1 MVDKLLRQLLPLL
14 QFPSYATPEGVDADI
29 AAHVAE
35 ADPHTQYLLETAAA
49 LLYQPLNARLTD
61 ISTNLSAASG
71 TVEKTGA
78 NTFGTYTVTAAGK
91 ALIDDADASAQRTT
105 LGLGTIA
112 TQDANN
118 VTITGGS
125 VTGITDLVV
134 ADGGTGVST
143 LTGLVKGNGTSPFSA
158 AVAGTDYMTPA
169 GVSAAYQPLDSDL
182 TAIALLTTTSFG
194 RALLELANAA
204 ALRTA
209 AGLGTIATQNA
220 NAVAITGG
228 SVTGITDLV
237 VADGGTGV
245 STLTGLVKG
254 NGTSAF
260 SAAVQGTDYY
270 APGGTD
276 VAVADGGTGSSTA
289 SGARTNLG
297 LVIGTDVQ
305 AWDADLDT
313 WATKTAPSGT
323 VIGTTDSQTLTNKTI
338 VASSNTISALA
349 TSMFAANV
357 IDTDTT
363 LAANSDTRL
372 ATQKATKAYVDAS
385 FAANDAMIY
394 KGATDCSG
402 NPNYPAANAGEMYR
416 VSVAGKI
423 GGASGVAVEAGDFY
437 ICNTDGTSAGNQA
450 TVGANWNV
458 IQTNVVGVYY
468 AGGTDVAVTDGGTG
482 VSTLTGLVK
491 GNGTSAF
498 SAAVQGTDYYAPGGT
513 DVAVADGG
521 TGASTASGART
532 NLGLGTIAV
541 QDANNVT
548 ITGGSVTGIADLAVA
563 DGGTGASTAAGARI
577 NLGLVIGTD
586 VQAYDA
592 DLTAYATVTPS
603 AYSLTLFDNAAASD
617 WRTDLGLGSLAT
629 ASSVTA
635 AQISDASANGRSLIS
650 AADYSAM
657 RTLLSLVVGTN
668 VQAYDAELAALAGL
682 TSAADKLPYWT
693 GSGTAANADFS
704 AYGRT
709 LVDDADAATAR
720 TTLGL
725 VIGTNVQAYDAELAA
740 LAGLTSAADK
750 LPYFT
755 GAGTAA
761 LATFTAAGRAL
772 VDDADAAAQR
782 TTLGLAIGTNVQAFS
797 SNLTSYATVTPS
809 AFSLTLF
816 DDTSASSWLSTLGLP
831 EKLTADR
838 TYYVRVDGSDS
849 NTGLV
854 NSAGGAFLTIQK
866 AVDTALTL
874 NCNKFKV
881 TINLGNGTYTAG
893 IRLIGRLRNAYDSAN
908 RPFQIIGDSVTPAN
922 VVIST
927 TSNTALT
934 LWDAGLYLEGV
945 TLQTTTGGY
954 GMLVQHQSNLELGH
968 IRFGNVAGEMIAC
981 QYSSAIEVNGTTDVV
996 GDANS
1001 FCHVTKDSIV
1011 SFSNQTINFSKPG
1024 GNSFS
1029 SYVWGLNN
1037 ASVECDGCT
1046 LTGAIIAGNS
1056 TIHDH
1061 SFLNFYSATISMTT
1075 SHFGPGTLTIED
1087 GSVVTDA
1094 LQQTLNYYVNPLGS
1108 DNNDGLA
1115 NTAAR
1120 AFLTIQ
1126 GALDRL
1132 STFPRDANK
1141 PSAGLSAK
1149 IYLADGTY
1157 AEVVKPRSM
1166 SAFESVRIIGNA
1178 TTPTN
1183 VIISGTT
1190 DAINASAYVGTAY
1203 SIESCRL
1210 VAASGY
1216 GIRCENGNEL
1226 SFVGVDFNT
1235 ATAAHIYANNGGTI
1249 ECAGNYTISGGSPYH
1264 ILATGNGTVDYGS
1277 AAITV
1282 TVTANVTFSA
1292 ATVRLKNASVATI
1305 NSGNVTWSLG
1315 AFTVTGKRFD
1325 VTELSVLN
1333 TYGGSTSYI
1342 PGTVAGT
1349 SVVTVTEGG
1358 TGVGTLTGLVKG
1370 NGTSPFSAAVAGT
1383 DYMAGDPTLVALAAY
1398 NTNGLLTQ
1406 TAADTFTGRTL
1417 QAPAAGFTITNPAG
1431 IAGDPTFVLA
1441 NDLAALEGLGST
1453 GIAVRSAAN
1462 TWVQR
1467 SIAAGTGIS
1476 VTNGDGVSGN
1486 PSVAL
1491 DTSYTNGL
1499 YLALAGGTM
1508 TGTLTTR
1515 TSTTGAG
1522 TEAIVIPVG
1531 GKPASTVTGALYNNG
1546 SLHFTKAAGSISVGG
1561 AIFDYSTNATT
1572 GTTETDMFAP
1582 SIPANMLAANGDK
1595 LEFVFSGTITGHA
1608 SRTREIRMYWGSN
1621 VLIDNGATVYASDA
1635 DWTARG
1641 SLIRASS
1648 TTARVEISFF
1658 VNGVLPVVDYVALAT
1673 LDFTTANTLKIT
1685 GQSGAGSA
1693 ASDITGRMGWVKFIP
1708 AAAL

>member
-1 MVDKLLRQLLPLL
+1 M
-14 QFPSYATPEGVDADI
+14 
-29 AAHVAE
+29 
-35 ADPHTQYLLETAAA
+35 
-49 LLYQPLNARLTD
+49 
-61 ISTNLSAASG
+61 
-71 TVEKTGA
+71 
-78 NTFGTYTVTAAGK
+78 
-91 ALIDDADASAQRTT
+91 
-105 LGLGTIA
+105 
-112 TQDANN
+112 
-118 VTITGGS
+118 
-125 VTGITDLVV
+125 V

-276 VAVADGGTGSSTA
+276 VAVADGGTGASTA

-482 VSTLTGLVK
+482 VSTLTGIVK

-755 GAGTAA
+755 GSGTAA

-1342 PGTVAGT
+1342 PGTTAGT

-1406 TAADTFTGRTL
+1406 TAADTFTGRTITG
-1417 QAPAAGFTITNPAG
+1417 PAAGIT
-1431 IAGDPTFVLA
+1431 
-1441 NDLAALEGLGST
+1441 
-1453 GIAVRSAAN
+1453 
-1462 TWVQR
+1462 
-1467 SIAAGTGIS
+1467 
-1476 VTNGDGVSGN
+1476 VTNGNGVSGN
-1486 PSVAL
+1486 PTLSLTNDLSAL
-1491 DTSYTNGL
+1491 EG
-1499 YLALAGGTM
+1499 LAGTGIAARTATDTWAQRTI
-1508 TGTLTTR
+1508 TGTALQ
-1515 TSTTGAG
+1515 
-1522 TEAIVIPVG
+1522 I
-1531 GKPASTVTGALYNNG
+1531 TVTDGNGVSGNPRISLPDAVAVGSAGGGAVSVTVRGEAATQFNVFRYSADPTQPQITLNKARGTIASPAYPSTNDVLGQVQFMGNSRFGADIRAVAQAATPDAADMYTRLEIATAG
-1546 SLHFTKAAGSISVGG
+1546 SGSISRTVRFR
-1561 AIFDYSTNATT
+1561 IDDT
-1572 GTTETDMFAP
+1572 GFCD
-1582 SIPANMLAANGDK
+1582 S
-1595 LEFVFSGTITGHA
+1595 SG
-1608 SRTREIRMYWGSN
+1608 N
-1621 VLIDNGATVYASDA
+1621 VLIDTGGRINIGATSERTAAQIIDKTNAINTASKY
-1635 DWTARG
+1635 RG
-1641 SLIRASS
+1641 KLVWDTTNNRMLRASNTS
-1648 TTARVEISFF
+1648 DVS
-1658 VNGVLPVVDYVALAT
+1658 PWHVVD
-1673 LDFTTANTLKIT
+1673 
-1685 GQSGAGSA
+1685 GSA
-1693 ASDITGRMGWVKFIP
+1693 TVTP
-1708 AAAL
+1708 V

>member
-1 MVDKLLRQLLPLL
+1 MLQLPPLSASYLAGLSDADRRYAVVVDKMLRQLLPLL

-276 VAVADGGTGSSTA
+276 VAVADGGTGSSTQSGARSNLGAAA
-289 SGARTNLG
+289 SGANSDITSLSALSTPLSVAQGGIGVATITGLMKGNGTGAVTAAAQGTDYYAPSGTDVALADGGTGGSTAIAAMDNLFTQSSNIASASTTDLSSATGVYATITGTVTITAFGTENAGVLRILRFSGALTLTHNSTSLILPGAANITTTAGDAAIFVSEGSGNWRCISYQTSPLPVSLGGTGGATQSAARTGLG
-297 LVIGTDVQ
+297 LVIGTNVQ

-482 VSTLTGLVK
+482 VSTLTGIVK

-755 GAGTAA
+755 GSGTAA

-782 TTLGLAIGTNVQAFS
+782 TTLGLGTM
-797 SNLTSYATVTPS
+797 
-809 AFSLTLF
+809 
-816 DDTSASSWLSTLGLP
+816 
-831 EKLTADR
+831 
-838 TYYVRVDGSDS
+838 
-849 NTGLV
+849 
-854 NSAGGAFLTIQK
+854 
-866 AVDTALTL
+866 AV
-874 NCNKFKV
+874 
-881 TINLGNGTYTAG
+881 
-893 IRLIGRLRNAYDSAN
+893 
-908 RPFQIIGDSVTPAN
+908 
-922 VVIST
+922 
-927 TSNTALT
+927 
-934 LWDAGLYLEGV
+934 E
-945 TLQTTTGGY
+945 
-954 GMLVQHQSNLELGH
+954 
-968 IRFGNVAGEMIAC
+968 
-981 QYSSAIEVNGTTDVV
+981 
-996 GDANS
+996 
-1001 FCHVTKDSIV
+1001 
-1011 SFSNQTINFSKPG
+1011 
-1024 GNSFS
+1024 
-1029 SYVWGLNN
+1029 
-1037 ASVECDGCT
+1037 
-1046 LTGAIIAGNS
+1046 
-1056 TIHDH
+1056 
-1061 SFLNFYSATISMTT
+1061 
-1075 SHFGPGTLTIED
+1075 
-1087 GSVVTDA
+1087 
-1094 LQQTLNYYVNPLGS
+1094 
-1108 DNNDGLA
+1108 
-1115 NTAAR
+1115 TAA
-1120 AFLTIQ
+1120 
-1126 GALDRL
+1126 
-1132 STFPRDANK
+1132 N
-1141 PSAGLSAK
+1141 
-1149 IYLADGTY
+1149 
-1157 AEVVKPRSM
+1157 
-1166 SAFESVRIIGNA
+1166 
-1178 TTPTN
+1178 
-1183 VIISGTT
+1183 
-1190 DAINASAYVGTAY
+1190 YV
-1203 SIESCRL
+1203 SK
-1210 VAASGY
+1210 
-1216 GIRCENGNEL
+1216 
-1226 SFVGVDFNT
+1226 T
-1235 ATAAHIYANNGGTI
+1235 ATAAQ
-1249 ECAGNYTISGGSPYH
+1249 SM
-1264 ILATGNGTVDYGS
+1264 VS
-1277 AAITV
+1277 A
-1282 TVTANVTFSA
+1282 
-1292 ATVRLKNASVATI
+1292 
-1305 NSGNVTWSLG
+1305 
-1315 AFTVTGKRFD
+1315 
-1325 VTELSVLN
+1325 LS
-1333 TYGGSTSYI
+1333 
-1342 PGTVAGT
+1342 
-1349 SVVTVTEGG
+1349 
-1358 TGVGTLTGLVKG
+1358 
-1370 NGTSPFSAAVAGT
+1370 
-1383 DYMAGDPTLVALAAY
+1383 
-1398 NTNGLLTQ
+1398 
-1406 TAADTFTGRTL
+1406 
-1417 QAPAAGFTITNPAG
+1417 
-1431 IAGDPTFVLA
+1431 
-1441 NDLAALEGLGST
+1441 
-1453 GIAVRSAAN
+1453 
-1462 TWVQR
+1462 
-1467 SIAAGTGIS
+1467 
-1476 VTNGDGVSGN
+1476 
-1486 PSVAL
+1486 
-1491 DTSYTNGL
+1491 
-1499 YLALAGGTM
+1499 
-1508 TGTLTTR
+1508 
-1515 TSTTGAG
+1515 
-1522 TEAIVIPVG
+1522 
-1531 GKPASTVTGALYNNG
+1531 STVTGAANNWTLKGDAGTSISIQRHSTDASESAINLGKARNTVASPNAIVAGDVLG
-1546 SLHFTKAAGSISVGG
+1546 SYRGQGYDGVSAYRSGAEMRVVSKETTPSATAMGAYIDFRTAAIGSITLTERVRLDDNGVSMGGANIVIDQNRLFRLRGYTVATLPAAGVAGRRAYVTNALAPAYNAAVVGG
-1561 AIFDYSTNATT
+1561 GAVVV
-1572 GTTETDMFAP
+1572 P
-1582 SIPANMLAANGDK
+1582 
-1595 LEFVFSGTITGHA
+1595 VF
-1608 SRTREIRMYWGSN
+1608 
-1621 VLIDNGATVYASDA
+1621 DNGAAWV
-1635 DWTARG
+1635 TA
-1641 SLIRASS
+1641 
-1648 TTARVEISFF
+1648 
-1658 VNGVLPVVDYVALAT
+1658 
-1673 LDFTTANTLKIT
+1673 
-1685 GQSGAGSA
+1685 
-1693 ASDITGRMGWVKFIP
+1693 
-1708 AAAL
+1708 

>member
-1 MVDKLLRQLLPLL
+1 VAYTNYILWGDDVPGAMGVHEAGAHQSCSLDDEFPALRKTVRGYLTPRLLLALGADY
-14 QFPSYATPEGVDADI
+14 YADVFQPIDADLTAI
-29 AAHVAE
+29 AALSGTGIAVR
-35 ADPHTQYLLETAAA
+35 TAANAWA
-49 LLYQPLNARLTD
+49 LRTLQAPAAGLTITNPAGVAGDMTFALANDLAALEGLASTGIAVRTAANTWAQRTIAVGSGLAIADAGGVAGNPTVTLDATLVSLAAFNTNGLLTQTAADTFTGRTLQAPAAGFSITNPAGIAGDPTFVLANDLAALEGLGSTGIAVRSAANTWVQRSIAAGTGISVTNGDGVSGNPTVALSTPLTVPNGGTGVSTLTGLVKGNGTSPFSAAVAGTDYMTPAGVSAAYQPLNARLTD

-125 VTGITDLVV
+125 VTGI
-134 ADGGTGVST
+134 
-143 LTGLVKGNGTSPFSA
+143 
-158 AVAGTDYMTPA
+158 
-169 GVSAAYQPLDSDL
+169 
-182 TAIALLTTTSFG
+182 
-194 RALLELANAA
+194 
-204 ALRTA
+204 
-209 AGLGTIATQNA
+209 
-220 NAVAITGG
+220 
-228 SVTGITDLV
+228 
-237 VADGGTGV
+237 
-245 STLTGLVKG
+245 
-254 NGTSAF
+254 
-260 SAAVQGTDYY
+260 
-270 APGGTD
+270 
-276 VAVADGGTGSSTA
+276 
-289 SGARTNLG
+289 
-297 LVIGTDVQ
+297 
-305 AWDADLDT
+305 
-313 WATKTAPSGT
+313 
-323 VIGTTDSQTLTNKTI
+323 
-338 VASSNTISALA
+338 
-349 TSMFAANV
+349 
-357 IDTDTT
+357 
-363 LAANSDTRL
+363 
-372 ATQKATKAYVDAS
+372 
-385 FAANDAMIY
+385 
-394 KGATDCSG
+394 
-402 NPNYPAANAGEMYR
+402 
-416 VSVAGKI
+416 
-423 GGASGVAVEAGDFY
+423 
-437 ICNTDGTSAGNQA
+437 
-450 TVGANWNV
+450 
-458 IQTNVVGVYY
+458 
-468 AGGTDVAVTDGGTG
+468 
-482 VSTLTGLVK
+482 
-491 GNGTSAF
+491 
-498 SAAVQGTDYYAPGGT
+498 
-513 DVAVADGG
+513 
-521 TGASTASGART
+521 
-532 NLGLGTIAV
+532 
-541 QDANNVT
+541 
-548 ITGGSVTGIADLAVA
+548 ADLAVA
-563 DGGTGASTAAGARI
+563 DGGTGASTAAGART

-968 IRFGNVAGEMIAC
+968 VRFGNVAGEMIAC

-1087 GSVVTDA
+1087 GSVVTDT

-1149 IYLADGTY
+1149 VMLADGTY

-1216 GIRCENGNEL
+1216 GIRCENGNAL

-1264 ILATGNGTVDYGS
+1264 ILAAGNGTVDYGS

-1292 ATVRLKNASVATI
+1292 ATVRLKNSSVATI

-1358 TGVGTLTGLVKG
+1358 TGVSTLTGLVKG
-1370 NGTSPFSAAVAGT
+1370 NGTSAFSAAVQGT
-1383 DYMAGDPTLVALAAY
+1383 DYYAPGGTDVAVADGGTGAS
-1398 NTNGLLTQ
+1398 
-1406 TAADTFTGRTL
+1406 TAAGARTNL
-1417 QAPAAGFTITNPAG
+1417 GAVN
-1431 IAGDPTFVLA
+1431 IAGDTL
-1441 NDLAALEGLGST
+1441 
-1453 GIAVRSAAN
+1453 
-1462 TWVQR
+1462 
-1467 SIAAGTGIS
+1467 
-1476 VTNGDGVSGN
+1476 
-1486 PSVAL
+1486 
-1491 DTSYTNGL
+1491 
-1499 YLALAGGTM
+1499 

-1531 GKPASTVTGALYNNG
+1531 GKPASTVTGALYNDG

-1572 GTTETDMFAP
+1572 GTTETNMFAP

-1648 TTARVEISFF
+1648 TTARVEITFF
-1658 VNGVLPVVDYVALAT
+1658 VNGVLPVMDYVALAT

-1693 ASDITGRMGWVKFIP
+1693 AGDITGRMGWVKFIP